1 MISSHQRLKSRNRN
15 RNHNKRRKKKDRQR
29 KLALWLEFEKKEQDK
44 IKNLLFET
52 WEGQVLKPKE
62 DLEDFNT
69 SIIQYREIKNEADI
83 TMKEL
88 KEKYLEKNLPL
99 PENFEWNVIK
109 HKQIPPLEVEKDP
122 VKETAYLWFLGY

>member
-1 MISSHQRLKSRNRN
+1 MISSNQRLKNKN
-15 RNHNKRRKKKDRQR
+15 RNHNKRRKTKDRQR
-29 KLALWLEFEKKEQDK
+29 KISLWKEFEKKEQDK

-62 DLEDFNT
+62 DLVDFNKN
-69 SIIQYREIKNEADI
+69 ILQYQNIKNEADI

-88 KEKYLEKNLPL
+88 KDKYFEKNIPL

-109 HKQIPPLEVEKDP
+109 QKQVPPLEVEKDL
-122 VKETAYLWFLGY
+122 KKQDYSWWFLLGY